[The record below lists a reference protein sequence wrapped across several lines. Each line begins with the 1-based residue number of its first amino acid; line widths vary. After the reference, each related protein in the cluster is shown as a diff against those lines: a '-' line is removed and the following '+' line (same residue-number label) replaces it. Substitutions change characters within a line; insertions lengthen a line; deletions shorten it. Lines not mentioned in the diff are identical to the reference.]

1 MIIGRD
7 RETVVENIRKAA
19 ESGDFYAKVELDD
32 PTLTAAESREI
43 IRNYLRDRNK
53 ISFRFRSFWA
63 RRVDNIVTA
72 LVNWQT
78 EIVSHIDDRILK
90 DGAIITSNHF
100 SPLENTVIRHYVQQ
114 HTRRKFRIVS
124 QVTNFAMRGFLGFLM
139 NYADTIPLPTEP
151 RALAQDFTAILQESL
166 QKKEVVLIY
175 PEQEMWFQ
183 YRKPRPPKKGA
194 YHFAA
199 KLQKPVISCFVEI
212 VDTGKPEK
220 DPAFHKTAY
229 RLHVL
234 DVLYPDPAKSVRDN
248 SRELCE
254 RDYALKTAAYEAC
267 YRKPL
272 SYTFEQ
278 EDIAGYVGER
288 HG

>member
-7 RETVVENIRKAA
+7 RETVIENIKKAA

-32 PTLTAAESREI
+32 PILTAEESRKI
-43 IRNYLRDRNK
+43 VKNYLRDRNTR
-53 ISFRFRSFWA
+53 SFRFRSFWA
-63 RRVDNIVTA
+63 RRINDIATA
-72 LVNWQT
+72 LINKRT
-78 EIVSHIDDRILK
+78 EIVSHIDDSVLK

-100 SPLENTVIRHYVQQ
+100 SPLENTVIRHYVKK

-151 RALAQDFTAILQESL
+151 RLLAQDFVAVLEECL
-166 QKKEVVLIY
+166 QKKEVVLVY
-175 PEQEMWFQ
+175 PEQEMWFH

-194 YHFAA
+194 YYFAA

-212 VDTGKPEK
+212 LDTGEP
-220 DPAFHKTAY
+220 DTAAFHKTVY

-234 DVLYPDPAKSVRDN
+234 DVLYPDPQKSVRDN

-278 EDIAGYVGER
+278 EDIAGYVGD
-288 HG
+288 GNG